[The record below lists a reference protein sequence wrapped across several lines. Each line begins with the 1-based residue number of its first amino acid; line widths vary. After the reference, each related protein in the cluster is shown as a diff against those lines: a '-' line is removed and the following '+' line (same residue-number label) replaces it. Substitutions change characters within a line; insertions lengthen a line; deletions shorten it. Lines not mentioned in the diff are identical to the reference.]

1 MQAKKTVAFFS
12 LLLVLSTLTV
22 TVRASFTPTI
32 QFRSSDVT
40 IVLTYPEEAH
50 PDSVVSHNITIT
62 ANTDLDAVSVT
73 LYIYAPVNSTLQHK
87 KNQTLSWGTLLENQS
102 LPTNEIKFTPLQAN
116 GTLYCNMTVQ
126 TEIGSTIHHAY
137 YSFYTTLVSD
147 PTFSE
152 MRVLYD
158 EMLANYTSLQE
169 DYEALFDDY
178 NELLANYSSL
188 FVNYTTLI
196 DEYDQ
201 LVADYGTLL
210 DDYDN
215 LSANYSSLNAT
226 YTTLLSEHN
235 QLTADYNSKVAEYN
249 GLDDDYKS
257 LTSDLESLQTD
268 YDDLNSTHNSL
279 QTDYETLDT
288 YYGNLQDDYIMLNQT
303 RNNLQEELAD
313 LRERLTDSE
322 GVVNSDRIVMLIFLI
337 ALAVLIVFIVYIKR
351 KQEDPYLVIRKET
364 VSMKSDEE
372 T

>member
-1 MQAKKTVAFFS
+1 MRAKKTVAFFS

-73 LYIYAPVNSTLQHK
+73 LYIYAPVNTTLQHK

-137 YSFYTTLVSD
+137 YSFYTTLVSE

-158 EMLANYTSLQE
+158 EMLANYTALQE
-169 DYEALFDDY
+169 DYETLFNDY

-188 FVNYTTLI
+188 FANYTTLLN
-196 DEYDQ
+196 EYNQ

-210 DDYDN
+210 DDYDD

-249 GLDDDYKS
+249 SLDDDYKS
-257 LTSDLESLQTD
+257 KTSDLESLQTD
-268 YDDLNSTHNSL
+268 YDNLNSTHNSL
-279 QTDYETLDT
+279 QTN
-288 YYGNLQDDYIMLNQT
+288 YGELQDDYIMLNQT
-303 RNNLQEELAD
+303 FNNLQNELTD

-322 GVVNSDRIVMLIFLI
+322 GIVNSDRIVMLIFLI

-364 VSMKSDEE
+364 VSMKSDDEE